1 MNKFIQSDEDLDL
14 SLMELRQQHSNI
26 KLVSSGAQSGNFI
39 MGDFQELDSGDLP
52 IIGKKMEKQYIK
64 LGIGAFANSAE
75 KDLLIATA
83 VDISKFSIDF
93 YIEIIQKFVFVNQQ

>member
-1 MNKFIQSDEDLDL
+1 MCQNTLISKIIFKNQCKCDIIRYIVDMKKYIQSDEDLDL

-52 IIGKKMEKQYIK
+52 IIGKKMENQYIK
-64 LGIGAFANSAE
+64 FGIGAFTNSAE
-75 KDLLIATA
+75 KIFL
-83 VDISKFSIDF
+83 
-93 YIEIIQKFVFVNQQ
+93 E